1 MHKKVTVTIMA
12 MGLML
17 TAAQASA
24 ERLDTNKIYFGGGI
38 GFNDINNRFYDDDA
52 VGFQVFAGIPLPVK
66 TESVELSVELG
77 YMDSGDFDRST
88 PFESTTSANG
98 LWGTAVAELPLN
110 NNNISL
116 LGRFGL
122 DIGDDDGLM
131 IGAGIGIAMSQS
143 MDLRLEYVAR
153 DHIDSLQVNLVFRQ

>member
-1 MHKKVTVTIMA
+1 MNKIVIVV
-12 MGLML
+12 GLML
-17 TAAQASA
+17 AATQVSA
-24 ERLDTNKIYFGGGI
+24 ESLDTNKIYFGGGI
-38 GFNDINNRFYDDDA
+38 GFNDINDNYYDDDA

-66 TESVELSVELG
+66 TENVKLSVELG

-88 PFESTTSANG
+88 PFASTTKANG

-116 LGRFGL
+116 LGRLGL

-131 IGAGIGIAMSQS
+131 AGVGIGFAMSQS

-153 DHIDSLQVNLVFRQ
+153 DHIDSLQLNLVFRQ

>member
-1 MHKKVTVTIMA
+1 MNKTVMVI
-12 MGLML
+12 GLML
-17 TAAQASA
+17 ATAQAGA
-24 ERLDTNKIYFGGGI
+24 ESLDTNKIYFGGGI
-38 GFNDINNRFYDDDA
+38 GFNDLNDRYYDDDA

-77 YMDSGDFDRST
+77 YMDSGNFDRSS
-88 PFESTTSANG
+88 PFSSTTKANG

-116 LGRFGL
+116 LGRLGL
-122 DIGDDDGLM
+122 DVGDDDGLM
-131 IGAGIGIAMSQS
+131 AGVGIGFAMSQS
-143 MDLRLEYVAR
+143 TDLRLEYVAR

>member
-1 MHKKVTVTIMA
+1 MNKTVTVMV

-24 ERLDTNKIYFGGGI
+24 ESLDTNKIYLGGGI
-38 GFNDINNRFYDDDA
+38 GFNDINDNYYDDDA

-88 PFESTTSANG
+88 PSKSTRKVNG
-98 LWGTAVAELPLN
+98 LWGAAVAELPLN
-110 NNNISL
+110 NNNVSL
-116 LGRFGL
+116 LGRLGL

-131 IGAGIGIAMSQS
+131 AGVGIGFAMSQK
-143 MDLRLEYVAR
+143 MDLRLEYVSR
-153 DHIDSLQVNLVFRQ
+153 DHIDSLQLNLVFRQ